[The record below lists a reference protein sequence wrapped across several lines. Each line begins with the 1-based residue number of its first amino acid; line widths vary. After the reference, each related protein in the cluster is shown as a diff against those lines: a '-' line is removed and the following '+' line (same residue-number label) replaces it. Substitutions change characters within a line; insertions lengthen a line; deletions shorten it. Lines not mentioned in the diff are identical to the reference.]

1 MVKTTGLVLS
11 GGGAR
16 GIAHIGVFRALDEL
30 GIQVNTIS
38 GVSAG
43 AIFGAFYA
51 AGISNPEMMKIA
63 TEANLFDLMD
73 FRIGKPGLFK
83 SEAIRKTLER
93 NLPISKQE
101 DLPIPLIIAAT
112 DFIHAKTDYFT
123 QGELVKNLV
132 ASSAI
137 PVIFQPEIIEN
148 KVYVDGGLLNNLP
161 VEPLIG
167 KVDVLIGIH
176 VNPINKSIKDLTLR
190 NMVERSFHMAISN
203 SIREKSVLVDVFIEP
218 EALKHFHV
226 FDMEHASE
234 IAAIGYHATME
245 RKVELTNLYA

>member
-1 MVKTTGLVLS
+1 MKTTGLVLS

-30 GIQVNTIS
+30 GIQVDAIS

-51 AGISNPEMMKIA
+51 AGISNPEMLKIA

-83 SEAIRKTLER
+83 SEAIRKTLEK
-93 NLPISKQE
+93 NLIIKKQE
-101 DLPIPLIIAAT
+101 DLSIPLTIAAT

-123 QGELVKNLV
+123 KGDLVKNMI

-176 VNPINKSIKDLTLR
+176 VNPINKSIRDLTLR
-190 NMVERSFHMAISN
+190 SMVERSFHMAISN
-203 SIREKSVLVDVFIEP
+203 SIVEKSRLLDVFIEP
-218 EALKHFHV
+218 AALQHYHV
-226 FDMEHASE
+226 FDMEHALE
-234 IAAIGYHATME
+234 IATIGFHATME
-245 RKVELTNLYA
+245 RKQELINLYA